1 MNSGSTEKEPA
12 AKVDGASEKFPTPA
26 YAANVLTDI
35 FEDAKRLFLE
45 QMIDVDRAHA
55 VMLAEQ
61 NIITPEEATQLCDAL
76 DALDRAEIK
85 ARAYDGAYEDL
96 FFYLENLVTR
106 ACGESIAG
114 RLHTARSRNDTDVTI
129 YRMRLREDCLKVL
142 RAAMD
147 LRGVLLEIAAQHHE
161 TLMPAYTHTQPAQ
174 PTTLAHFTLAMA
186 EVLGRDIKRLQ
197 RAYAN
202 INHSPLGACAITT
215 TGFPINR
222 ERTAELLGFDSPT
235 VNSYASIAAV
245 DYLTETL
252 STVSVTMIDA
262 GKFVHEFL
270 QMHTREFDAI
280 SLSDGYVQTS
290 SIMPQKRNP
299 VALEHVRVLASK
311 SFGQA
316 QAAIVCTHNTP
327 FGDIND
333 VEDDLQP
340 LVFNAMR
347 DAVRSLALFAAA
359 LSTAT
364 FNVEILRRRA
374 GEAFITITEL
384 ADEIVRRENL
394 PFRTAHHI
402 VARYVRQAED
412 NVKHN
417 EANAD
422 NKANAENGDRKDAFA
437 LLQSCA
443 QEVIGRTL
451 NLSET
456 DLRNAL
462 DPCHFVSVR
471 TVLGGTAP
479 TETRRAHA
487 VEKDTEAVDEAWYAE
502 RIAALAAYPQKI
514 RDAITNVRHAQ

>member
-1 MNSGSTEKEPA
+1 MLKQKQL
-12 AKVDGASEKFPTPA
+12 AKLRRESEKFPTPA

-61 NIITPEEATQLCDAL
+61 RIITNEEAARLLNAL
-76 DALDRAEIK
+76 DRLDRAEIR
-85 ARAYDGAYEDL
+85 ARAYDGEYEDL
-96 FFYLENLVTR
+96 FFYLEDLVTR
-106 ACGESIAG
+106 QCGADIAG

-147 LRGVLLEIAAQHHE
+147 LRGVLLDIAAAHHE

-174 PTTLAHFTLAMA
+174 PSTLAHFTLAMA

-197 RAYAN
+197 LALIN
-202 INHSPLGACAITT
+202 INQSPLGACAITT

-222 ERTAELLGFDSPT
+222 ERTAELLGFDCPT

-262 GKFVHEFL
+262 GKFVQEFL
-270 QMHTREFDAI
+270 QMHTREFGVLN
-280 SLSDGYVQTS
+280 LSDGYVQTS

-316 QAAIVCTHNTP
+316 QAALVCTHNTP

-340 LVFNAMR
+340 LVYNAMR
-347 DAVRSLALFAAA
+347 DATRSLTLFAHAI
-359 LSTAT
+359 STAT
-364 FNVEILRRRA
+364 FDTELLRRRA

-384 ADEIVRRENL
+384 ADTIVRRENL
-394 PFRTAHHI
+394 PFRAAHTI
-402 VARYVRQAED
+402 VAEYVKRTTQRETLQDSALEFD
-412 NVKHN
+412 
-417 EANAD
+417 
-422 NKANAENGDRKDAFA
+422 ENRDAFN
-437 LLQSCA
+437 LLQDCA
-443 QEVIGRTL
+443 RSVTGNE
-451 NLSET
+451 LSLTED

-462 DPCHFVSVR
+462 DPANFVGVR
-471 TVLGGTAP
+471 SILGGCAP
-479 TETRRAHA
+479 SETRRAHA
-487 VEKDTEAVDEAWYAE
+487 FEREAEQTDEAWFAQ
-502 RIAALAAYPQKI
+502 RVASLAAYPQKI
-514 RDAITNVRHAQ
+514 QEAAAPLTRKQV